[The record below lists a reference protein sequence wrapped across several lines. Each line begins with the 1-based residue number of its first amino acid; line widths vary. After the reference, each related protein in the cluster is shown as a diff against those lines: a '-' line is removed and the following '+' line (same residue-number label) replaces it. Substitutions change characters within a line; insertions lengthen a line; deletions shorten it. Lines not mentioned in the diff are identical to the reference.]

1 MVTVVYVDIL
11 IIFNTLVNYLI
22 ILATAFFTSE
32 RKRRGRIALSA
43 FLCSGLSLIVL
54 VPNIG
59 EVLLVVI
66 KLLGA
71 TVMAGAAFGFK
82 GIKRLSRNAIY
93 VFISSYVFAG
103 LLYSVKEWTKS
114 RAIIVNNHTVY
125 VGASPLFMIIC
136 LLSVYVLLSAAEL
149 LFKRPKQI
157 GKTVR
162 AKIVSEGGTLEFDA
176 LIDSGNKLRAS
187 ASGDGVI
194 VLKKCF
200 ACKLVDPYT
209 ISALEAFEAGSYDV
223 ELLRRVKGFSLI
235 PFSTIARKGMLLGF
249 RGKCCTVTANGKPIN
264 IDRPVFAFAR
274 DGLVGGAD
282 GILSYDELFT
292 E

>member
-93 VFISSYVFAG
+93 VFISSYPSHLFRKGAVTG
-103 LLYSVKEWTKS
+103 THRKDC
-114 RAIIVNNHTVY
+114 HTQ
-125 VGASPLFMIIC
+125 
-136 LLSVYVLLSAAEL
+136 YVL
-149 LFKRPKQI
+149 Q
-157 GKTVR
+157 
-162 AKIVSEGGTLEFDA
+162 
-176 LIDSGNKLRAS
+176 
-187 ASGDGVI
+187 
-194 VLKKCF
+194 
-200 ACKLVDPYT
+200 
-209 ISALEAFEAGSYDV
+209 
-223 ELLRRVKGFSLI
+223 
-235 PFSTIARKGMLLGF
+235 
-249 RGKCCTVTANGKPIN
+249 
-264 IDRPVFAFAR
+264 
-274 DGLVGGAD
+274 
-282 GILSYDELFT
+282 
-292 E
+292 